1 MPVMRWLVLVA
12 VLAGCPSPKPAPT
25 TPRQPTGP
33 REPGEPKQAEPV
45 APGIAIARVETT
57 KDLPA
62 APAPGTYQIH
72 LIDVGTGLAVLI
84 RGADFALLY
93 DAGTNDKEERPL
105 RVAAYLAATL
115 GPSGDDSC
123 VEGGPAPKTRVAID
137 HVVLSHPHLDHASA
151 LDLIVHCYDIKQ
163 FWDSGRINETVFYRE
178 LLSGISR
185 SKGTRYH
192 TAVDV
197 PSDKRV
203 RVKGL
208 DVTIA
213 DWVRFSEGDAIT
225 LGEGAKFTI
234 LHAEGK
240 QLKDPNQNSV
250 VIAVELGGTKLLLV
264 GDAESGPRKDPS
276 ADVGDVE
283 AFLIDHHPKEIR
295 ADILQVGHHGS
306 KTSSR
311 RAFLDAVKPS
321 IALVSS
327 GPKMY
332 GKVTLPDPE
341 VLEALKSVGARIL
354 RTDERDGACPVKG
367 RIGGDRGPGGCD
379 SYVITVGAPVAP

>member
-1 MPVMRWLVLVA
+1 MPAIMRWLVLVA
-12 VLAGCPSPKPAPT
+12 LLAGCPAPKPAPT
-25 TPRQPTGP
+25 TPRPPTT
-33 REPGEPKQAEPV
+33 PGEPAQVEPV
-45 APGIAIARVETT
+45 APGLAVSRVETA

-178 LLSGISR
+178 LLSGLGR

-192 TAVDV
+192 TAADV
-197 PSDKRV
+197 PADKRV

-208 DVTIA
+208 DVTIP
-213 DWVRFSEGDAIT
+213 DWVRFSEGDT
-225 LGEGAKFTI
+225 VKLGEGAKFTI

-240 QLKDPNQNSV
+240 PLKDPNQNSV
-250 VIAVELGGTKLLLV
+250 VIVVEIGGTKLLLV

-276 ADVGDVE
+276 AVREVARTPAARAPAPVPQPRAWLLPALLVATALTVGMVLG
-283 AFLIDHHPKEIR
+283 ALIFGRGP
-295 ADILQVGHHGS
+295 AAACPPCP
-306 KTSSR
+306 TSS
-311 RAFLDAVKPS
+311 P
-321 IALVSS
+321 
-327 GPKMY
+327 
-332 GKVTLPDPE
+332 
-341 VLEALKSVGARIL
+341 
-354 RTDERDGACPVKG
+354 
-367 RIGGDRGPGGCD
+367 
-379 SYVITVGAPVAP
+379 